1 MALALPALFSLE
13 GRVALVTGGNSG
25 LGKAIALALA
35 EAGAHVVLLARDRE
49 RLEETAGSIEAL
61 GRSAAWFDCDLAD
74 RSALNDAAGRATKP
88 FGAPD
93 ILVNAAGVNRRPPLS
108 QLTSDDWDVTLRL
121 NLDTP
126 HFLAQA
132 LAPAMIARGWGR
144 IINLASLQSIRSFNN
159 SGAYGVSKAGVAQL
173 TRVQAEAWSGKGINA
188 NAIAPGFFRTPL
200 TRAVFDDPQRAAALA
215 ARTMIGRNGELD
227 DVRGLAVFL
236 ASRAS
241 DYLTGQVIFL
251 DGGFSAG

>member
-1 MALALPALFSLE
+1 MSLALPALFSLE

-35 EAGAHVVLLARDRE
+35 EAGANVVLLARDRA
-49 RLEETAGSIEAL
+49 RLEETARDIEAL
-61 GRSAAWFDCDLAD
+61 GRGVAWFDCDLAD
-74 RSALNDAAGRATKP
+74 RSTLSDAAVRAAKP

-108 QLTSDDWDVTLRL
+108 QLTPDDWDVTLRL

-132 LAPAMIARGWGR
+132 LVPAMIARGWGR

-159 SGAYGVSKAGVAQL
+159 SGAYGVSKAGLAQL
-173 TRVQAEAWSGKGINA
+173 TRVQAEAWSGQGINS

-200 TRAVFDDPQRAAALA
+200 TRAVFDDPQKAAAVA

-227 DVRGLAVFL
+227 DIRGLAVFL

-241 DYLTGQVIFL
+241 DYITGQVIFL

>member
-1 MALALPALFSLE
+1 MSLPLPALFSLE

-25 LGKAIALALA
+25 LGKAIAIALA
-35 EAGAHVVLLARDRE
+35 EAGANVVLLARDRV
-49 RLEETAGSIEAL
+49 RLGETAGAIEAL

-74 RSALNDAAGRATKP
+74 RGILGDAAVRAAKL

-93 ILVNAAGVNRRPPLS
+93 ILVNAAGINRRPPLS
-108 QLTSDDWDVTLRL
+108 QLTPDDWDATLHL

-132 LAPAMIARGWGR
+132 LAPAMIERGWGR

-159 SGAYGVSKAGVAQL
+159 SGAYGVSKAALAQL
-173 TRVQAEAWSGKGINA
+173 TRVQAEAWSGKGVNC

-241 DYLTGQVIFL
+241 DYITGQVIFL

>member
-1 MALALPALFSLE
+1 MSLALPALFSLE

-35 EAGAHVVLLARDRE
+35 EAGANVVLLARDRA
-49 RLEETAGSIEAL
+49 RLEETARDIEAL
-61 GRSAAWFDCDLAD
+61 GRGVAWFDCDLAD
-74 RSALNDAAGRATKP
+74 RSTLSDAAVRAAKP

-93 ILVNAAGVNRRPPLS
+93 ILVNAAGVNRRPPLL
-108 QLTSDDWDVTLRL
+108 QLTPDDWDVTLRL

-132 LAPAMIARGWGR
+132 LVPAMIARGWGR

-159 SGAYGVSKAGVAQL
+159 SGAYGVSKAGLAQL
-173 TRVQAEAWSGKGINA
+173 TRVQAEAWSGKGINS

-200 TRAVFDDPQRAAALA
+200 TRAVFDDPQKAAALA

-241 DYLTGQVIFL
+241 DYITGQVIFL